1 MKGSILDLP
10 FVVAA
15 LMLLGVSIFVSYT
28 ILYEIDADGTFDLW
42 NESADVIDEGV
53 AAMSLFDSGFVLIA
67 IGLGLSVILTAF
79 MINTHPVFF
88 VLSWIMLVMMI
99 FISAMLTNA
108 FDKFA
113 TSTMMAGALGN
124 FPILTE
130 FFRNMPLFCLII
142 GSLVAIVMYARG
154 GYTVM

>member
-10 FVVAA
+10 LVVAG
-15 LMLLGVSIFVSYT
+15 LLLVGVSIFVSYT
-28 ILYEIDADGTFDLW
+28 ILYEIDTSGAFDAW

-53 AAMSLFDSGFVLIA
+53 AAMSLFDSGFVLLA
-67 IGLGLSVILTAF
+67 VGLGLAEIKSAF
-79 MINTHPVFF
+79 LINTHQAFF
-88 VLSWIMLVMMI
+88 VLSWIMLVLMI
-99 FISAMLTNA
+99 FISAILTNA

-113 TSTMMAGALGN
+113 TSTMMAGALAN